1 MADNPFFRYNVFSN
15 PVLTGDDKGISQVF
29 PSRGDVD
36 ATRGSELGRSA
47 ATIADVFGDLFLS
60 PIRIGGAGLRDAGL
74 GIYDFFSQPS
84 STIDPYADLKDAK
97 LAPEDKGEPSSLRNL
112 SKSDFELR
120 AEEDEGLIDSDIQKE
135 INKLTNQTGIT
146 KDATKGATKGATDP
160 NVSSDVAPED
170 EGLPSDIIKT
180 DTTKADETKTGTGT
194 GGLTPEEQLM
204 KSGMDSYIAALGED
218 VEVGSIEDYK
228 KEFEKATG
236 IDASGKVDKSMALT
250 ALGLALMQNKAGK
263 GFNVGNILSEVGKA
277 GEKALPALEKAKSEA
292 KAGQLAAGKYALGQ
306 RQKDLATNQ
315 AKSQD
320 IANKIFEINKMSIGQ
335 SFDMQKLNQKYIY
348 DLALQKQQLDDE
360 IRIAQMTPEEYGDK
374 YMSKAT
380 KIELLPELNIQ
391 VQLPDKNY
399 KGPDKVSG
407 ALLTPIASIAKELNT
422 REKSYTKLEDELKEV
437 NAIAQAG
444 GTTIPAKLQSLGVS
458 WAKAFGMAKGMDNP
472 TKRAQYILKTIQA
485 GNAALILGEAGKT
498 ISDRDRALVEDFV
511 GTISLKEIDS
521 GDPAFLA
528 EKLQKVFEL
537 TVQASRN
544 SLDRAY
550 IELGQY
556 GYNLGPMAEKLNAA
570 NQIVD

>member
-1 MADNPFFRYNVFSN
+1 MVQIGRYSGPGRGLSEAGANLFSGAKTKGGSLLQGIGN
-15 PVLTGDDKGISQVF
+15 AIASGSGEAIDIIRDIYNTGNFAIDQANKI
-29 PSRGDVD
+29 PTPGDVVVD
-36 ATRGSELGRSA
+36 TAKYLASPSASALEEQKKQEELKLMRP
-47 ATIADVFGDLFLS
+47 FGPLQKYTPTPFD
-60 PIRIGGAGLRDAGL
+60 
-74 GIYDFFSQPS
+74 
-84 STIDPYADLKDAK
+84 
-97 LAPEDKGEPSSLRNL
+97 
-112 SKSDFELR
+112 ELR
-120 AEEDEGLIDSDIQKE
+120 VEEDQGLIDSNIQKE
-135 INKLTNQTGIT
+135 INKLTNQ
-146 KDATKGATKGATDP
+146 KGKTKGATD
-160 NVSSDVAPED
+160 SSDFELRKEED
-170 EGLPSDIIKT
+170 EGLISP
-180 DTTKADETKTGTGT
+180 DTTKADGKADTGTGT

-277 GEKALPALEKAKSEA
+277 GEKALPALEKAKAEA
-292 KAGQLAAGKYALGQ
+292 RAGQLAAGKYALGQ
-306 RQKDLATNQ
+306 RQKDIGTNQ

-320 IANKIFEINKMSIGQ
+320 IANKIFELNKMGVGQ
-335 SFDMQKLNQKYIY
+335 SYDMQKMNQKFIY

-399 KGPDKVSG
+399 KGSDKVSG

-422 REKSYTKLEDELKEV
+422 RERSYTKLEDELKEV
-437 NAIAQAG
+437 NAIAQDG
-444 GTTIPAKLQSLGVS
+444 GTTIPAKLQSLGIS
-458 WAKAFGMAKGMDNP
+458 WAKSFGMAKGMDNP

-521 GDPAFLA
+521 GDPEFLA

-537 TVQASRN
+537 TVKASRD

-556 GYNLGPMAEKLNAA
+556 GYNLGPVAEKVNAA
-570 NQIVD
+570 NQVLEQ

>member
-1 MADNPFFRYNVFSN
+1 MVQIGRYSG
-15 PVLTGDDKGISQVF
+15 PKRGLSQV
-29 PSRGDVD
+29 G
-36 ATRGSELGRSA
+36 
-47 ATIADVFGDLFLS
+47 ADYFSGADTK
-60 PIRIGGAGLRDAGL
+60 GGALLQGIANAVLSGAGEGIDIIRD
-74 GIYDFFSQPS
+74 IYNTGNYAIDQINKAPDSSDIVRGAVKYLASPS
-84 STIDPYADLKDAK
+84 ASAIEKQKKQEELKLMRPFGPLQQYTPTPFD
-97 LAPEDKGEPSSLRNL
+97 
-112 SKSDFELR
+112 ELR
-120 AEEDEGLIDSDIQKE
+120 TEEDEGLIDSNIQKE
-135 INKLTNQTGIT
+135 INKLTNQKGKT
-146 KDATKGATKGATDP
+146 KDATESQLTID
-160 NVSSDVAPED
+160 DD
-170 EGLPSDIIKT
+170 ETFGLGETQT
-180 DTTKADETKTGTGT
+180 DTTKADTDTGTGT

-292 KAGQLAAGKYALGQ
+292 RAGQLAAGKYALGQ
-306 RQKDLATNQ
+306 RQKDIATNQ

-556 GYNLGPMAEKLNAA
+556 GYNLGPMAEKIASADQVLGS
-570 NQIVD
+570 

>member
-1 MADNPFFRYNVFSN
+1 MVQIGRYSGPGRGLSEAGANLFGGAKTKGGSLLQGIGN
-15 PVLTGDDKGISQVF
+15 AIASGGGEAIDIIRDIYNTGNFAMDQAKKI
-29 PSRGDVD
+29 PTPGDVVVD
-36 ATRGSELGRSA
+36 TAKYLASPSASALEEQKKQEELKLMRP
-47 ATIADVFGDLFLS
+47 FGPLQQYTPTPFD
-60 PIRIGGAGLRDAGL
+60 
-74 GIYDFFSQPS
+74 
-84 STIDPYADLKDAK
+84 
-97 LAPEDKGEPSSLRNL
+97 
-112 SKSDFELR
+112 ELR
-120 AEEDEGLIDSDIQKE
+120 TEEDEGLIDSNIQKE
-135 INKLTNQTGIT
+135 INKLTNQ
-146 KDATKGATKGATDP
+146 KGKTKGATDP

-180 DTTKADETKTGTGT
+180 DTTKADGKADTGT

-277 GEKALPALEKAKSEA
+277 GEKALPALEKAKAEA
-292 KAGQLAAGKYALGQ
+292 RAGQLAAGKYALGQ
-306 RQKDLATNQ
+306 RQKDIGTNQ

-320 IANKIFEINKMSIGQ
+320 IANKIFELNKMGVGQ
-335 SFDMQKLNQKYIY
+335 SYDMQKMNQKFIY

-374 YMSKAT
+374 YMGKAT

-422 REKSYTKLEDELKEV
+422 RERSYTKLEDELKEV

-458 WAKAFGMAKGMDNP
+458 WAKSFGMAKGMDNP

-528 EKLQKVFEL
+528 EKLQKVYEL

-556 GYNLGPMAEKLNAA
+556 GYNLGPMAEKVNAA
-570 NQIVD
+570 NQVLEQ

>member
-1 MADNPFFRYNVFSN
+1 MVQIGRYSGPGRGLSEAGANLFSGAKTKGGSLLQGIGN
-15 PVLTGDDKGISQVF
+15 AIASGSGEAIDIIRDIYNTGNFAIDQANKI
-29 PSRGDVD
+29 PTPGDVVVD
-36 ATRGSELGRSA
+36 TAKYLASPSASALEEQKKQEELKLMRP
-47 ATIADVFGDLFLS
+47 FGPLQKYTPTPFD
-60 PIRIGGAGLRDAGL
+60 
-74 GIYDFFSQPS
+74 
-84 STIDPYADLKDAK
+84 
-97 LAPEDKGEPSSLRNL
+97 
-112 SKSDFELR
+112 ELR
-120 AEEDEGLIDSDIQKE
+120 VEEDQGLIDSNIQKE
-135 INKLTNQTGIT
+135 INKLTNQ
-146 KDATKGATKGATDP
+146 KGKTKGATD
-160 NVSSDVAPED
+160 SSDFELRKEED
-170 EGLPSDIIKT
+170 EGLISP
-180 DTTKADETKTGTGT
+180 DTTKADGKADTGTGT

-250 ALGLALMQNKAGK
+250 SLGLALMQNKAGK

-277 GEKALPALEKAKSEA
+277 GEKALPALEKAKAEA
-292 KAGQLAAGKYALGQ
+292 RAGQLAAGKYALGQ
-306 RQKDLATNQ
+306 RQKDIGTNQ

-320 IANKIFEINKMSIGQ
+320 IANKIFELNKMGVGQ
-335 SFDMQKLNQKYIY
+335 SYDMQKMNQKFIY

-399 KGPDKVSG
+399 KGSDKVSG

-422 REKSYTKLEDELKEV
+422 RERSYTKLEDELKEV
-437 NAIAQAG
+437 NAIAQDG
-444 GTTIPAKLQSLGVS
+444 GTTIPAKLQSLGIS
-458 WAKAFGMAKGMDNP
+458 WAKSFGMAKGMDNP

-521 GDPAFLA
+521 GDPEFLA

-537 TVQASRN
+537 TVKASRD

-556 GYNLGPMAEKLNAA
+556 GYNLGPVAEKVNAA
-570 NQIVD
+570 NQVLEQ